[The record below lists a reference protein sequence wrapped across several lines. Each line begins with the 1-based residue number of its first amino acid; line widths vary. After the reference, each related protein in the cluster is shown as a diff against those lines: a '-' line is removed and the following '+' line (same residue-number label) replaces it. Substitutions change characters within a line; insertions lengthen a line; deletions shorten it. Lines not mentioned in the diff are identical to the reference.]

1 MGNAMGCGFHVCAAW
16 VRISTAIN
24 AQEAEPDLVRR
35 HGTARRRVKRVSV
48 RVRENR
54 ANAHWPGCK

>member
-24 AQEAEPDLVRR
+24 AQEAEPDLVRW
-35 HGTARRRVKRVSV
+35 HGTVAGS
-48 RVRENR
+48 RE
-54 ANAHWPGCK
+54 